1 VIKKLLAALQLGKL
15 KAFRERINETNANL
29 WYDEPYH
36 SYLLEIACQM
46 KKRNKFIKLL
56 PDSGADPNITN
67 RVTGRLLIHAT
78 SRSGNF
84 ELLEILLKEEEL
96 NISLKDSKD
105 RTVLH
110 CWAQVRERDPGD
122 KYSLENCLKVFLDKH
137 SVTKMGIDFRD
148 VSGNTALYIA
158 LQSGFR
164 ERVQLLLIEGADIS
178 VCGNVCQVLL
188 QTTLPILEDILED
201 CLMSIDVPVNSIWKS
216 G

>member
-1 VIKKLLAALQLGKL
+1 MK
-15 KAFRERINETNANL
+15 ER
-29 WYDEPYH
+29 
-36 SYLLEIACQM
+36 C
-46 KKRNKFIKLL
+46 RFITLL
-56 PDSGADPNITN
+56 PDSGADPNIKN
-67 RVTGRLLIHAT
+67 RVTGMLLIHAT

-110 CWAQVRERDPGD
+110 WLTQVREREPGD
-122 KYSLENCLKVFLDKH
+122 KCKLENCFKVFLDKH
-137 SVTKMGIDFRD
+137 SVMKMGIEFRD

-164 ERVQLLLIEGADIS
+164 ETVQLLLIEGAEIS
-178 VCGNVCQVLL
+178 ERGNVCQVLL
-188 QTTLPILEDILED
+188 RTTLPILEDILED
-201 CLMSIDVPVNSIWKS
+201 RLMSIDVPVNSIWNS

>member
-1 VIKKLLAALQLGKL
+1 
-15 KAFRERINETNANL
+15 
-29 WYDEPYH
+29 
-36 SYLLEIACQM
+36 M

-148 VSGNTALYIA
+148 VSGNTALYIP

-164 ERVQLLLIEGADIS
+164 ETVQLLLIEGAEIS
-178 VCGNVCQVLL
+178 ERGNVCQVLL
-188 QTTLPILEDILED
+188 QTNLPILEDVLED
-201 CLMSIDVPVNSIWKS
+201 RLMSIDVPVNSIWNS